1 MKKKVC
7 RCYIY
12 HLHGNSKPDSS
23 VIMRIERLITVE
35 NYRNEN
41 NIFRG
46 FKHRPNGCIIFAKMQ
61 TQQISSRSTKT
72 TPKKN
77 LAHIQPSWH
86 VWLLTHIISCCLQ
99 TNKDKL
105 TLCARWGREFSLI
118 RRVDWRDQFTQPSH
132 NTGRSLGRRSRILF
146 YAQMKRLLR
155 SDYSTRTLN
164 ELP

>member
-1 MKKKVC
+1 
-7 RCYIY
+7 
-12 HLHGNSKPDSS
+12 
-23 VIMRIERLITVE
+23 
-35 NYRNEN
+35 
-41 NIFRG
+41 
-46 FKHRPNGCIIFAKMQ
+46 MQ

-118 RRVDWRDQFTQPSH
+118 RRVDWRDHAVYAAVSQHRAKPGTEITDTFLRTDEEIIKCRLQHTYTKWTSI
-132 NTGRSLGRRSRILF
+132 NLNISALSLKFFWCTVAKIVIVV
-146 YAQMKRLLR
+146 KV
-155 SDYSTRTLN
+155 N
-164 ELP
+164 